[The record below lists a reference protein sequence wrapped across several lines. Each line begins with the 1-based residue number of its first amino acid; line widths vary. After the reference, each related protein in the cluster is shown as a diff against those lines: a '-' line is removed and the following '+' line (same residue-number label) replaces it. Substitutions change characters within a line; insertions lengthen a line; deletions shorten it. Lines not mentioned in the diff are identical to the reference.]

1 MSNPNQFDQTTMMMF
16 MAQMYAAIQA
26 QALSQS
32 QPPSIGMQQ
41 QPQHQM
47 GFPQHRQMQMPQMN
61 QILMNQTM
69 NFQPWMN
76 NINQQLPYQNPSSSI
91 FSPVEKKIVPRVN
104 NKTASI
110 LLEWFNA
117 HIEHPYPEPEDRQ
130 MLREKTGFTDTQIGD
145 WFRNR
150 RRNVKKSYGG
160 NPKWE
165 APATGRKRRSSF
177 MSNASF
183 DSASPKSTTPTP
195 ITTPSPL
202 TASNPLLSALL
213 SSKPTTIA
221 VNVSLNS
228 TLTSSTSVDQN
239 SSSETCSTDDSGFI
253 DVVSV
258 NSESCSNVQNIQNE
272 NSQPPEK
279 RTKLWSV
286 NDIID

>member
-1 MSNPNQFDQTTMMMF
+1 
-16 MAQMYAAIQA
+16 
-26 QALSQS
+26 
-32 QPPSIGMQQ
+32 
-41 QPQHQM
+41 
-47 GFPQHRQMQMPQMN
+47 
-61 QILMNQTM
+61 
-69 NFQPWMN
+69 
-76 NINQQLPYQNPSSSI
+76 
-91 FSPVEKKIVPRVN
+91 
-104 NKTASI
+104 
-110 LLEWFNA
+110 
-117 HIEHPYPEPEDRQ
+117 

-160 NPKWE
+160 IPKWE

-195 ITTPSPL
+195 ITTSSPL
-202 TASNPLLSALL
+202 NASNPLLSALL

-228 TLTSSTSVDQN
+228 TLTSSTSIDQN
-239 SSSETCSTDDSGFI
+239 SSSETSSTDDSGFI

-258 NSESCSNVQNIQNE
+258 NSESSLNLQNIHNE

-286 NDIID
+286 NDIIE